1 MTESNSDQPNPD
13 NGMKLDVDDL
23 DWMAFCYIADE
34 LDGAQRA
41 QFEARLENDEL
52 AQQAVVD
59 AVGQAQVLYS
69 SLNSTSFNDGREPV
83 ALAARPIDAQQGS
96 FKRSR
101 ALFATA
107 AALLMLFAGWA
118 WFSNA
123 NTSDPET
130 LVASE
135 SDRLAAAWIDTLA
148 VMSDEELDDFIEEE
162 TPTTDLIE
170 EESDN
175 WMLLALTDL
184 EDSEGIEREAN

>member
-1 MTESNSDQPNPD
+1 MIERNSDQPNPD
-13 NGMKLDVDDL
+13 NGMKYDANDL

-41 QFEARLENDEL
+41 RFEARLENDEL

-69 SLNSTSFNDGREPV
+69 SLNSTSFNDVKEPV
-83 ALAARPIDAQQGS
+83 AAVHSTRVDR
-96 FKRSR
+96 KRHNR
-101 ALFATA
+101 ALRLFASA
-107 AALLMLFAGWA
+107 AAMLILVTGWL
-118 WFSNA
+118 WFSNTEK
-123 NTSDPET
+123 NNSIE
-130 LVASE
+130 LASAE

-162 TPTTDLIE
+162 APVTDLID

-175 WMLLALTDL
+175 WMLVALTDL
-184 EDSEGIEREAN
+184 EESEGLNRETN